1 MANKE
6 KGNPRKGATP
16 RVTRP
21 KSLRLEDLN
30 FYQPITPQQE
40 LVWDEYQ
47 SHQNLLLSGSA
58 GTGKTF
64 MSMYLGLMD
73 VLDKGSMYD
82 KLIVCRSAVP
92 TRDMGFLPGTAEEKE
107 DAYTLPYKGICAE
120 FFEKKEAWDM
130 LREAD
135 QIEFLTTSYIRG
147 VTLDNCIVVVDE
159 CQNLTFHELD
169 SVITRMGNNT
179 KIIFSGDYNQSDFKG
194 NNDKKG
200 IQDFTKIVKHLRQ
213 FTMIEFGWQ
222 DIVRSGLVRDY
233 IMTKECVDRGDLN

>member
-159 CQNLTFHELD
+159 CQNLTF
-169 SVITRMGNNT
+169 
-179 KIIFSGDYNQSDFKG
+179 
-194 NNDKKG
+194 
-200 IQDFTKIVKHLRQ
+200 QDFTKIVKHLRQ